1 MNNQDSYKHISAE
14 EFSKLDYDKFTL
26 LDLREPDEVLVNGID
41 SAINMPFSEG
51 FGRLDTIPKDKPVV
65 VFCRVGDWSEEVAEI
80 LADRGYEAYTLDGG
94 YKAYRELT
102 EESASADLKEE
113 SASAGLKDESASAG
127 LKDSNVSAE
136 LKNSNVSV
144 EQKDSNLSAE
154 LKDDVQPILI
164 DAKDLKCPGPIVKV
178 ADYLRD
184 KPVGEKIVVE
194 ATEDAFASDISVW
207 CDRTGNHLDE
217 LTKSNGVIR
226 AAITRAVKQ
235 DVASVKEKNDKTFVV
250 FSGDL
255 DKTIASFIIAN
266 GAAAMGRK
274 VTMFFTFWGLN
285 ILRKPRKVKVAK
297 NFIEKMFCRMMPRG
311 TTKLGLS
318 RMNMGG
324 AGAKMIRGI
333 MKKKGISS
341 LEELIESAK
350 NHGVR
355 LVACQM
361 SMDIMGIR
369 QEELI
374 DGVELGGVATFL
386 GSGEESDMS
395 LFI

>member
-1 MNNQDSYKHISAE
+1 MGESAYKHITAE
-14 EFSKLDYDKFTL
+14 EFAKIDNSTVTVV
-26 LDLREPDEVLVNGID
+26 DLREPDEVLLSAFENAVNI
-41 SAINMPFSEG
+41 PFSGG
-51 FGRLDTIPKDKPVV
+51 FDKLDTIPKDKPVV
-65 VFCRVGDWSEEVAEI
+65 VLCRVGDWSEEVAEI
-80 LADRGYEAYTLDGG
+80 LSERGYDVLNLDGG
-94 YKAYRELT
+94 YKAYLEYRIGKIEN
-102 EESASADLKEE
+102 
-113 SASAGLKDESASAG
+113 KDPNG
-127 LKDSNVSAE
+127 
-136 LKNSNVSV
+136 KNNS
-144 EQKDSNLSAE
+144 L
-154 LKDDVQPILI
+154 PLI
-164 DAKDLKCPGPIVKV
+164 DAKGLKCPGPIVKV

-184 KPVGEKIVVE
+184 RPIGETIRVE
-194 ATEDAFASDISVW
+194 ATEDAFVSDVKVW

-217 LTKSNGVIR
+217 ISVKDGIIK
-226 AAITRAVKQ
+226 AQITRA
-235 DVASVKEKNDKTFVV
+235 DNKEAGHDKEQNDKTFVV

-255 DKTIASFIIAN
+255 DKTIAAFIIAN

-285 ILRKPRKVKVAK
+285 ILRKPQKVNVAK
-297 NFIEKMFCRMMPRG
+297 TFIEKMFGIMMPRG

-333 MKKKGISS
+333 MKQKGISS

-350 NHGVR
+350 SHGVR
-355 LVACQM
+355 IVACQM
-361 SMDIMGIR
+361 SMDIMGIH

-374 DGVELGGVATFL
+374 DGVELGGVATFI